1 MLYIGAIDDRRR
13 SILNLSSLLAINHPV
28 KIEEIM
34 KKSLSWIGIV
44 ILAAILDIYNKFIS
58 NSPSFEQRA
67 QSSSSPP
74 LRKIELC
81 ACKSFIR
88 GGEGRERGREIDG
101 GLKRSGFFRRTRFT
115 RSFFSLSRDVSARK
129 LVDFGSSAG
138 RLFYQK
144 ARGEEIYGY
153 CWPRRGGPF
162 PSLSL
167 LLSIPRGGLNE
178 YLESFASC
186 HFFPS
191 KRLLL

>member
-58 NSPSFEQRA
+58 NSPSFEQRT

-101 GLKRSGFFRRTRFT
+101 GLKKDGFFRRTRFT
-115 RSFFSLSRDVSARK
+115 RSFFTFPACFCAETCRFRIVGRPFVLPEGEGRGNLWILLAETRRTLSFALPSSIDSAR
-129 LVDFGSSAG
+129 
-138 RLFYQK
+138 RI
-144 ARGEEIYGY
+144 E
-153 CWPRRGGPF
+153 
-162 PSLSL
+162 
-167 LLSIPRGGLNE
+167 
-178 YLESFASC
+178 
-186 HFFPS
+186 
-191 KRLLL
+191 